1 MTIHTW
7 SSASSGSSTNH
18 SHDKRTHMSSIIE
31 ETELIKAESEKLLE
45 EMLLAKGKEQVR
57 AGLYSG
63 NKWNFLK
70 RAPAVPASKLVIE
83 YPATLERKVLQ
94 TTPKA
99 EAATKIIS
107 SQVTDRREKKPA
119 ASAQGQKHSQDET
132 SSPKRLMKE
141 LKMMEAATARAN
153 IFQYNE
159 EIKRINA
166 QLALE
171 KVAEKIAQR
180 EAHIIMKNEK
190 QEIQRELKAAAKERK
205 RLLIRQRAE
214 EKVAKIT
221 EAKMKKEQL
230 KKRRKEEEMAA
241 MKADLRIALAL
252 AKGRKA
258 RKTKEAGYSLTAYQK
273 KTQRGHD
280 MPNYQKKTRSARFL
294 KNEKT
299 PFADFSVLEHARDD
313 DLSRIKDE
321 CIQWKRQLPL
331 HDKEEREEAE
341 GVGTIERIFQCGG
354 SHCALLPMCANA
366 NYSLYEATSEKES
379 RHRRVP
385 QSRPFARP
393 RSNKPSLGSRS
404 KSPNLRKPGGQNNTR
419 PRRQQHKQ
427 HHVYRKDS

>member
-1 MTIHTW
+1 
-7 SSASSGSSTNH
+7 
-18 SHDKRTHMSSIIE
+18 
-31 ETELIKAESEKLLE
+31 
-45 EMLLAKGKEQVR
+45 
-57 AGLYSG
+57 
-63 NKWNFLK
+63 
-70 RAPAVPASKLVIE
+70 
-83 YPATLERKVLQ
+83 
-94 TTPKA
+94 
-99 EAATKIIS
+99 
-107 SQVTDRREKKPA
+107 
-119 ASAQGQKHSQDET
+119 
-132 SSPKRLMKE
+132 
-141 LKMMEAATARAN
+141 
-153 IFQYNE
+153 
-159 EIKRINA
+159 
-166 QLALE
+166 
-171 KVAEKIAQR
+171 
-180 EAHIIMKNEK
+180 
-190 QEIQRELKAAAKERK
+190 
-205 RLLIRQRAE
+205 
-214 EKVAKIT
+214 
-221 EAKMKKEQL
+221 MKKEQL

-299 PFADFSVLEHARDD
+299 PSADFSVLEHARDD

-427 HHVYRKDS
+427 HHLYRKDS